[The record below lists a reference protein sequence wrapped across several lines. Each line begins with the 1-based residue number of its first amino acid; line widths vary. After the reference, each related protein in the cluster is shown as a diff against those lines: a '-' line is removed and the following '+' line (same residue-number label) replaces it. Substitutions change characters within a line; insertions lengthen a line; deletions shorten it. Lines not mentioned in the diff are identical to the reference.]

1 MGINFQLYTLKYLLL
16 VNTRIICRL
25 FIDAP
30 ILMSDSPNSLTFEEL
45 NLSPEILKAIKD
57 EGYEQPS
64 PIQEQSIPALLSGRD
79 VLGQAQTGT
88 GKTAAFALPS
98 LSKLDLKA
106 KHVQVLVLTP
116 TRELAIQV
124 AEAFQSYAKY
134 IKGFHVLPI
143 YGGQSFEPQLRALR
157 RGVHVVVGTPGRVM
171 DHMRRK
177 TLKLDQLST
186 LVLDEADEM
195 LRMGFIDDVDWI
207 LEQTPED
214 RQVALYSATMPT
226 QVKRVAV
233 NHLNN
238 PYDIK
243 IKNKTTTAKNINQR
257 YWMVS
262 GLHKLDA
269 LTRLLETEEFDAV
282 LIFVRT
288 KVATEE
294 LADKLKARGFAAEA
308 LNGDLQQ
315 NQRERLVNNLKSGKI
330 DILIG
335 TDVVGRGLDVD
346 RISHVINYHIPY
358 DPESYVHRIGR
369 TGRAGRSGE
378 AILFVAR
385 REQRMLRMIE
395 KVTKQPIKPMKMPS
409 VADINMQRMQKFKDQ
424 ISDTIASADLGIYQQ
439 LVREFQT
446 ETDNDPMQI
455 AAALAM
461 LAQGEKGILLKEESH
476 SYDHDK
482 DGNKRNPKNAGEFKD
497 SRSPRGEPE
506 TKTMDVQ
513 AQALNKHPDIEM
525 QRYCLSVG
533 YNNGVKPGN
542 IVGMIINEADI
553 EKDYV
558 GHIEI
563 YDDVCTV
570 DLPADMPED
579 LMKQLSEAFI
589 CGQKSELK
597 PVQKGQTATI
607 SPPSSGKR
615 RGGEGRREGGRR
627 RGSKNF
633 GRDKSSGDRSG
644 GKKFGGKR
652 KNSSGTRDRSTRRK
666 PRK

>member
-1 MGINFQLYTLKYLLL
+1 
-16 VNTRIICRL
+16 
-25 FIDAP
+25 
-30 ILMSDSPNSLTFEEL
+30 MSDTSNTAPKDPATSVTFEDL
-45 NLSPEILKAIKD
+45 NLSPEILKAIQN

-64 PIQEQSIPALLSGRD
+64 PIQAESIPALLSGRD

-88 GKTAAFALPS
+88 GKTAAFALPA
-98 LSKLDLKA
+98 LSNLDLNA

-134 IKGFHVLPI
+134 LKGFHVLPI
-143 YGGQSFEPQLRALR
+143 YGGQSFEPQLKALR

-171 DHMRRK
+171 DHIRRK
-177 TLKLDQLST
+177 TLKIDQLST

-207 LEQTPED
+207 LEQTPDD
-214 RQVALYSATMPT
+214 RQIALYSATMPA
-226 QVKRVAV
+226 QVKKVAV

-238 PYDIK
+238 PLDIK
-243 IKNKTTTAKNINQR
+243 VKNKTATAKNINQR

-315 NQRERLVNNLKSGKI
+315 SQRERLVNNLKNGTI
-330 DILIG
+330 DILVG

-395 KVTKQPIKPMKMPS
+395 KVTKQPIQQMKMPS
-409 VADINMQRMQKFKDQ
+409 VADINIQRMQKFKDQ

-455 AAALAM
+455 AAALAL
-461 LAQGEKGILLKEESH
+461 LAQGEKGILLKEEKH
-476 SYDHDK
+476 AAYDHDTQ
-482 DGNKRNPKNAGEFKD
+482 GNKRNPRNSGDFND
-497 SRSPRGEPE
+497 SRSPRAEAE
-506 TKTMDVQ
+506 ERTIDNE
-513 AQALNKHPDIEM
+513 AQALNKHPDVEM
-525 QRYCLSVG
+525 QRYYVSVG

-542 IVGMIINEADI
+542 IVGMIINEADLD
-553 EKDYV
+553 KDYV

-563 YDDVCTV
+563 FDDVTTV
-570 DLPADMPED
+570 DLPADMPPE
-579 LMKQLSEAFI
+579 LMKQLSSAFV
-589 CGQKSELK
+589 CGKPSELQPVKKGQK
-597 PVQKGQTATI
+597 AMI
-607 SPPSSGKR
+607 SPPSGGKR
-615 RGGEGRREGGRR
+615 RGGEGRNEGGRR
-627 RGSKNF
+627 RGSKNY
-633 GRDKSSGDRSG
+633 GRDNSSSSSRGDRSG

-652 KNSSGTRDRSTRRK
+652 KPSGDRDRSTRRK

>member
-1 MGINFQLYTLKYLLL
+1 
-16 VNTRIICRL
+16 
-25 FIDAP
+25 
-30 ILMSDSPNSLTFEEL
+30 MSDNFKPSPKTLTFAEL
-45 NLSPEILKAIKD
+45 NLAPEILQAVKD
-57 EGYEQPS
+57 EGYEHPS

-88 GKTAAFALPS
+88 GKTAAFALPT
-98 LSKLDLKA
+98 LSNIDLKA

-124 AEAFQSYAKY
+124 AEAFQAYAKY
-134 IKGFHVLPI
+134 LKGFHVLPI
-143 YGGQSFEPQLRALR
+143 YGGQSFEPQLKALR

-177 TLKLDQLST
+177 TLKVDQLST

-207 LEQTPED
+207 LEQTPD
-214 RQVALYSATMPT
+214 NRQVALYSATMPS
-226 QVKRVAV
+226 QVKKVAV
-233 NHLNN
+233 NHLHN
-238 PYDIK
+238 PLDIK
-243 IKNKTTTAKNINQR
+243 VKNKTTTAKNINQR

-269 LTRLLETEEFDAV
+269 LTRLLETEDFDAV

-315 NQRERLVNNLKSGKI
+315 NQRERLVNNLKSGTI

-409 VADINMQRMQKFKDQ
+409 VADINMQRMQKFKEQ

-455 AAALAM
+455 AAALAL
-461 LAQGEKGILLKEESH
+461 LAQGEKGILLKEEKH
-476 SYDHDK
+476 AAYDHEK
-482 DGNKRNPKNAGEFKD
+482 DGNKRNPRNSGEFRD
-497 SRSPRGEPE
+497 SRSPRGEAE
-506 TKTMDVQ
+506 ERTIDNE
-513 AQALNKHPDIEM
+513 AQALNKHPDVAM
-525 QRYCLSVG
+525 QRYCVSVG
-533 YNNGVKPGN
+533 YNNGVKPSN

-553 EKDYV
+553 DKDYV

-563 YDDVCTV
+563 FDDVTTV
-570 DLPADMPED
+570 DLPADMPPE
-579 LMKQLSEAFI
+579 LMKQLSDAFI
-589 CGQKSELK
+589 CGKKSGLT
-597 PVQKGQTATI
+597 PVSKGQTATI
-607 SPPSSGKR
+607 SPPSGGK
-615 RGGEGRREGGRR
+615 RREGGRR

-633 GRDKSSGDRSG
+633 GKKRDDKRG
-644 GKKFGGKR
+644 GKKFGGDR
-652 KNSSGTRDRSTRRK
+652 KKSRKRK
-666 PRK
+666 PRS

>member
-1 MGINFQLYTLKYLLL
+1 MSNTPQDKPSGITFNDLKL
-16 VNTRIICRL
+16 
-25 FIDAP
+25 
-30 ILMSDSPNSLTFEEL
+30 SEEV
-45 NLSPEILKAIKD
+45 LKAVKD
-57 EGYEQPS
+57 NGYEHPS
-64 PIQEQSIPALLSGRD
+64 PIQEKSIPAILSGRD

-88 GKTAAFALPS
+88 GKTAAFALPI
-98 LSKLDLKA
+98 LSNLDLSV

-143 YGGQSFEPQLRALR
+143 YGGQSFEPQLKMLR
-157 RGVHVVVGTPGRVM
+157 RGVQVVVGTPGRVM

-177 TLKLDQLST
+177 TLKLDNLST

-207 LEQTPED
+207 LSHTPEN
-214 RQVALYSATMPT
+214 RQIALYSATMPA
-226 QVKRVAV
+226 QDKKVAV
-233 NHLNN
+233 NHLNK
-238 PYDIK
+238 PLDIK
-243 IKNKTTTAKNINQR
+243 IANKTTTAKNINQR

-269 LTRLLETEEFDAV
+269 LTRLLETEDFDGV

-308 LNGDLQQ
+308 LNGDLIQK
-315 NQRERLVNNLKSGKI
+315 QRERLVNNLKNGTI

-335 TDVVGRGLDVD
+335 TDVVARGLDVE

-358 DPESYVHRIGR
+358 DVESYVHRIGR

-395 KVTKQPIKPMKMPS
+395 KTTKQPIKPMKMPS
-409 VADINMQRMQKFKDQ
+409 VADINVQRMQKFKDQ

-455 AAALAM
+455 AAALAL
-461 LAQGEKGILLKEESH
+461 LAQGEKGILLKEETH
-476 SYDHDK
+476 HYDHEK
-482 DGNKRNPKNAGEFKD
+482 DGNKRNP
-497 SRSPRGEPE
+497 RGERGFNDSNSPAE
-506 TKTMDVQ
+506 DATIDVQ
-513 AQALNKHPDIEM
+513 AQALKKHPDIAM

-533 YNNGVKPGN
+533 YDHGVKPSN
-542 IVGMIINEADI
+542 VVGMIINEADI

-563 YDDVCTV
+563 FNDVCTV
-570 DLPADMPED
+570 DLPADMPDE
-579 LMKQLSEAFI
+579 LLKQLSKAFI
-589 CGQKSELK
+589 CGKPSEIRRVK
-597 PVQKGQTATI
+597 EGQTAKV
-607 SPPSSGKR
+607 SAPGSRR
-615 RGGEGRREGGRR
+615 RGGGRNSPKNKGSFSKGR
-627 RGSKNF
+627 
-633 GRDKSSGDRSG
+633 GRNRSSD
-644 GKKFGGKR
+644 KKFAGKR
-652 KNSSGTRDRSTRRK
+652 KPANDRNRKSRK
-666 PRK
+666 PKR

>member
-1 MGINFQLYTLKYLLL
+1 
-16 VNTRIICRL
+16 
-25 FIDAP
+25 
-30 ILMSDSPNSLTFEEL
+30 MSNSPETITFNDL
-45 NLSPEILKAIKD
+45 NLAPEILQAISD
-57 EGYEQPS
+57 AGYEQPS
-64 PIQEQSIPALLSGRD
+64 PIQAQSIPAILSGRD

-88 GKTAAFALPS
+88 GKTAAFALPT
-98 LSKLDLKA
+98 LTNLDMKA

-124 AEAFQSYAKY
+124 AEAFQAYAKY
-134 IKGFHVLPI
+134 LKGFHVLPI
-143 YGGQSFEPQLRALR
+143 YGGQSFDPQLKALR

-207 LEQTPED
+207 LGHTPDD
-214 RQVALYSATMPT
+214 RQIALYSATMPQ
-226 QVKRVAV
+226 QVKKVAV
-233 NHLNN
+233 QHLNK
-238 PYDIK
+238 PLDIK
-243 IKNKTTTAKNINQR
+243 VANKTTTSKNINQR

-269 LTRLLETEEFDAV
+269 LTRLLENEPFDAV

-294 LADKLKARGFAAEA
+294 LAEKLKARGFAAEA
-308 LNGDLQQ
+308 LNGDLVQK
-315 NQRERLVNNLKSGKI
+315 QRERLVNNLKNGHI

-335 TDVVGRGLDVD
+335 TDVVGRGLDVE
-346 RISHVINYHIPY
+346 RISHVVNYHIPY

-409 VADINMQRMQKFKDQ
+409 VDDINVGRVKRFKEK

-446 ETDNDPMQI
+446 ESEHDQTQI
-455 AAALAM
+455 SAALAYM
-461 LAQGEKGILLKEESH
+461 AQGEKGLFLKEEKH

-482 DGNKRNPKNAGEFKD
+482 DGGKSKKTSGRQKQVT
-497 SRSPRGEPE
+497 GEP
-506 TKTMDVQ
+506 TTVDTQ
-513 AQALNKHPDIEM
+513 AQQLNKHPEIDM
-525 QRYCLSVG
+525 QRYVIQAG
-533 YNNGVKPGN
+533 YNQDARPAN
-542 IVGMIINEADI
+542 IVGMIVNEADI

-558 GHIEI
+558 GHIEL
-563 YDDVCTV
+563 YDDISTV
-570 DLPADMPED
+570 DLPADMPDE
-579 LMKQLSEAFI
+579 LMGILSNAFI
-589 CGQKSELK
+589 CGRKSEFAVLK
-597 PVQKGQTATI
+597 KDQKATI
-607 SPPSSGKR
+607 SPPSSRTRKNDGGNRRRKPKG
-615 RGGEGRREGGRR
+615 RGGNDNFKGRR
-627 RGSKNF
+627 R
-633 GRDKSSGDRSG
+633 SSSNDR
-644 GKKFGGKR
+644 KR
-652 KNSSGTRDRSTRRK
+652 TRRK
-666 PRK
+666 PGK

>member
-1 MGINFQLYTLKYLLL
+1 MSKTP
-16 VNTRIICRL
+16 
-25 FIDAP
+25 P
-30 ILMSDSPNSLTFEEL
+30 ILSFDELGLAPAILQAVKDS
-45 NLSPEILKAIKD
+45 
-57 EGYEQPS
+57 GYESPT
-64 PIQEQSIPALLSGRD
+64 PIQAESIPVILSGRD

-88 GKTAAFALPS
+88 GKTAAFALPI
-98 LSKLDLKA
+98 LSNLDMNA

-124 AEAFQSYAKY
+124 AEAFQSYAKHL
-134 IKGFHVLPI
+134 KNFHVLPI
-143 YGGQSFEPQLRALR
+143 YGGQSFEPQLRMLR

-177 TLKLDQLST
+177 TLKLDKLST

-207 LEQTPED
+207 LGHTPED
-214 RQVALYSATMPT
+214 RQIALYSATMPA
-226 QVKRVAV
+226 QVKKVAV

-238 PYDIK
+238 PFDIK
-243 IKNKTTTAKNINQR
+243 IANKTATAKNINQR

-269 LTRLLETEEFDAV
+269 LTRLLETEEFDGV

-308 LNGDLQQ
+308 LNGDLVQK
-315 NQRERLVNNLKSGKI
+315 QRERLVSHLKNGTI

-335 TDVVGRGLDVD
+335 TDVVARGLDVE

-358 DPESYVHRIGR
+358 DVESYVHRIGR

-395 KVTKQPIKPMKMPS
+395 KSTKQPIEPMKMPT
-409 VADINMQRMQKFKDQ
+409 VADINIQRMQKFKEQ
-424 ISDTIASADLGIYQQ
+424 ISNTIASADLGLYQQ
-439 LVREFQT
+439 LVREFQV
-446 ETDNDPMQI
+446 ETDNDPLQI
-455 AAALAM
+455 AAALAL
-461 LAQGEKGILLKEESH
+461 LAQGEKGILLKEEKH
-476 SYDHDK
+476 VYDHDK
-482 DGNKRNPKNAGEFKD
+482 EGNKRNPRDTSGFND
-497 SRSPRGEPE
+497 SRSPRGPTES
-506 TKTMDVQ
+506 KTMDTQ
-513 AQALNKHPDIEM
+513 AQPLNKHPDIDM
-525 QRYCLSVG
+525 QRYCLAVG

-570 DLPADMPED
+570 DLPADMPKELLD
-579 LMKQLSEAFI
+579 QLGNAFI
-589 CGQKSELK
+589 CGKKSEITTVK
-597 PVQKGQTATI
+597 EGQVANV
-607 SPPSSGKR
+607 SPPSG
-615 RGGEGRREGGRR
+615 RGG
-627 RGSKNF
+627 RGSGDKR
-633 GRDKSSGDRSG
+633 GRGDDSRGRG
-644 GKKFGGKR
+644 GKPRGGSRDGGKSFGGKR
-652 KNSSGTRDRSTRRK
+652 KPTGERNRSKRRK

>member
-1 MGINFQLYTLKYLLL
+1 MSTTPENPTFDTLG
-16 VNTRIICRL
+16 
-25 FIDAP
+25 
-30 ILMSDSPNSLTFEEL
+30 
-45 NLSPEILKAIKD
+45 LSPAVLQSVKD
-57 EGYEQPS
+57 AGYEHPS
-64 PIQEQSIPALLSGRD
+64 PIQSESIPAILSGRD

-88 GKTAAFALPS
+88 GKTAAFALPT
-98 LSKLDLKA
+98 LSNLDMNV
-106 KHVQVLVLTP
+106 KHVQVMVLTP

-124 AEAFQSYAKY
+124 AEAFQTYAKNL
-134 IKGFHVLPI
+134 KGFHVLPI
-143 YGGQSFEPQLRALR
+143 YGGQSFEPQLKALR
-157 RGVHVVVGTPGRVM
+157 RGVHIVVGTPGRVM

-177 TLKLDQLST
+177 TLKIDNLST

-207 LEQTPED
+207 LDHTPED
-214 RQVALYSATMPT
+214 RQVALYSATMPS
-226 QVKRVAV
+226 QVKKVAV
-233 NHLNN
+233 KHLKN
-238 PYDIK
+238 PFDVK
-243 IKNKTTTAKNINQR
+243 IQNKTATAKNINQR

-269 LTRLLETEEFDAV
+269 LTRLLETEDFDAV

-335 TDVVGRGLDVD
+335 TDVVGRGLDVE

-395 KVTKQPIKPMKMPS
+395 KVTKQPIQPMKMPS
-409 VADINMQRMQKFKDQ
+409 VADINIQRMQKFKDQ

-446 ETDNDPMQI
+446 ETDNDPTQI

-461 LAQGEKGILLKEESH
+461 LAQGEKGILLKEEKH
-476 SYDHDK
+476 VYDHDTQ
-482 DGNKRNPKNAGEFKD
+482 GNKRNPRNAGEFKD
-497 SRSPRGEPE
+497 TRSPRGEAESKEIDNEAEPL
-506 TKTMDVQ
+506 K
-513 AQALNKHPDIEM
+513 KHPDVDM
-525 QRYCLSVG
+525 QRYCLAVG

-553 EKDYV
+553 DKDYV

-570 DLPADMPED
+570 DLPADMPAE
-579 LMKQLSEAFI
+579 LLKQLGDAYI
-589 CGQKSELK
+589 CGKKSEIALVK
-597 PVQKGQTATI
+597 KGQKADI
-607 SPPSSGKR
+607 SPP
-615 RGGEGRREGGRR
+615 GGRR
-627 RGSKNF
+627 RDG
-633 GRDKSSGDRSG
+633 GRPGKKGGRSDR
-644 GKKFGGKR
+644 GKPRGRSDGRKFGGKKKPVGDR
-652 KNSSGTRDRSTRRK
+652 KRSRRK
-666 PRK
+666 PKK

>member
-1 MGINFQLYTLKYLLL
+1 
-16 VNTRIICRL
+16 
-25 FIDAP
+25 
-30 ILMSDSPNSLTFEEL
+30 MSNSPENLTFDTL
-45 NLSPEILKAIKD
+45 GLSKAVMQAIKD
-57 EGYEQPS
+57 TGYEHPS
-64 PIQEQSIPALLSGRD
+64 PIQSESIPAILSGRD

-88 GKTAAFALPS
+88 GKTAAFALPI
-98 LSKLDLKA
+98 LSNLDMAA
-106 KHVQVLVLTP
+106 KHVQVMVLTP

-124 AEAFQSYAKY
+124 AEAFQTYAKH

-143 YGGQSFEPQLRALR
+143 YGGQSFDPQLKALR

-177 TLKLDQLST
+177 TLKIDNLNT

-207 LEQTPED
+207 LEHTPED
-214 RQVALYSATMPT
+214 RQIALYSATMPS

-233 NHLNN
+233 KHLNN
-238 PYDIK
+238 PFDVK
-243 IKNKTTTAKNINQR
+243 IKNKTATAKNINQR

-269 LTRLLETEEFDAV
+269 LTRLLETEDFDAV

-308 LNGDLQQ
+308 LNGDLVQK
-315 NQRERLVNNLKSGKI
+315 QRERLINNLKSGNI

-335 TDVVGRGLDVD
+335 TDVVARGLDVE

-358 DPESYVHRIGR
+358 DVESYVHRIGR

-395 KVTKQPIKPMKMPS
+395 KVTKQPIQPMKMPT
-409 VADINMQRMQKFKDQ
+409 VEDINVQRVQKFKNR
-424 ISDTIASADLGIYQQ
+424 ISDVIASEDLGIYQQ
-439 LVREFQT
+439 IVREFQQ
-446 ETDNDPMQI
+446 ETDNDQTQI
-455 AAALAM
+455 AAALALM
-461 LAQGEKGILLKEESH
+461 AQGEQNILLKEEKH
-476 SYDHDK
+476 VYDHDK
-482 DGNKRNPKNAGEFKD
+482 DGNKRNPRNAGDFKD
-497 SRSPRGEPE
+497 TRSPRGEAE
-506 TKTMDVQ
+506 SKEIDNQ
-513 AQALNKHPDIEM
+513 AEPLKKHPDIDM
-525 QRYCLSVG
+525 QRYCLAVG

-570 DLPADMPED
+570 DLPADMPKE
-579 LMKQLSEAFI
+579 LLKQLGDAYI
-589 CGQKSELK
+589 CGKKSEISLVK
-597 PVQKGQTATI
+597 KGQMADI
-607 SPPSSGKR
+607 SPP
-615 RGGEGRREGGRR
+615 GGRR
-627 RGSKNF
+627 RDGGRPSKKG
-633 GRDKSSGDRSG
+633 GRSDRGRSKPRG
-644 GKKFGGKR
+644 RSEGKKFGGKR
-652 KNSSGTRDRSTRRK
+652 KPVGDRKRSRRK
-666 PRK
+666 PKK

>member
-1 MGINFQLYTLKYLLL
+1 
-16 VNTRIICRL
+16 
-25 FIDAP
+25 
-30 ILMSDSPNSLTFEEL
+30 MSDTPKTITFDEL
-45 NLSPEILKAIKD
+45 GLSPAVMQSVKD
-57 EGYEQPS
+57 SGYEQPS
-64 PIQEQSIPALLSGRD
+64 PIQTESIPAILAGRD

-88 GKTAAFALPS
+88 GKTAAFALPT
-98 LSKLDLKA
+98 LSNLDMNA

-124 AEAFQSYAKY
+124 AEAFQTYAKHL
-134 IKGFHVLPI
+134 KGFHVLPI
-143 YGGQSFEPQLRALR
+143 YGGQSFEPQLKALR
-157 RGVHVVVGTPGRVM
+157 RGVQVVVGTPGRVM

-177 TLKLDQLST
+177 TLKIDNLST
-186 LVLDEADEM
+186 LILDEADEM

-207 LEQTPED
+207 LEHTPDD
-214 RQVALYSATMPT
+214 RQIALYSATMPA
-226 QVKRVAV
+226 QVKKVAV
-233 NHLNN
+233 KHLNN
-238 PYDIK
+238 PFDVK
-243 IKNKTTTAKNINQR
+243 IKNKTATAKNINQR

-269 LTRLLETEEFDAV
+269 LTRLLETENFDAV

-308 LNGDLQQ
+308 LNGDIQQ
-315 NQRERLVNNLKSGKI
+315 NQRERLVNNLKNGKI

-335 TDVVGRGLDVD
+335 TDVVGRGLDVE

-395 KVTKQPIKPMKMPS
+395 KVTKQPIQPMKMPS
-409 VADINMQRMQKFKDQ
+409 VADINIQRMQKFKDQ

-446 ETDNDPMQI
+446 ETDNDPTQI
-455 AAALAM
+455 AAALAL
-461 LAQGEKGILLKEESH
+461 LAQGEKGILLKEEKEV
-476 SYDHDK
+476 YDHDTQ
-482 DGNKRNPKNAGEFKD
+482 GNKRNPRNAGEFRD
-497 SRSPRGEPE
+497 TRSPRGETENKEIDSVAEPL
-506 TKTMDVQ
+506 K
-513 AQALNKHPDIEM
+513 KHPDVDM
-525 QRYCLSVG
+525 QRYCLAVG

-570 DLPADMPED
+570 DLPADMPAE
-579 LMKQLSEAFI
+579 LLKQLGDAYI
-589 CGQKSELK
+589 CGKKSEIAVVK
-597 PVQKGQTATI
+597 KGQMADI
-607 SPPSSGKR
+607 SPPGS
-615 RGGEGRREGGRR
+615 GRR
-627 RGSKNF
+627 REPSR
-633 GRDKSSGDRSG
+633 GRNNDSRGRGDRNKPRGRSDG
-644 GKKFGGKR
+644 RKFGGKKKPVGDR
-652 KNSSGTRDRSTRRK
+652 KRSRRK
-666 PRK
+666 PR

>member
-1 MGINFQLYTLKYLLL
+1 MSKTPQSVSFDELGL
-16 VNTRIICRL
+16 
-25 FIDAP
+25 AP
-30 ILMSDSPNSLTFEEL
+30 AVMQAVKDS
-45 NLSPEILKAIKD
+45 
-57 EGYEQPS
+57 GYEQPS
-64 PIQEQSIPALLSGRD
+64 PIQAESIPAILSGRD

-88 GKTAAFALPS
+88 GKTAAFALPI
-98 LSKLDLKA
+98 LSNLDLDS

-124 AEAFQSYAKY
+124 AEAFQTYAKH
-134 IKGFHVLPI
+134 IRGFHVLPI
-143 YGGQSFEPQLRALR
+143 YGGQSFEPQLKALR

-177 TLKLDQLST
+177 TLKLENLST

-207 LEQTPED
+207 LGHTPED
-214 RQVALYSATMPT
+214 RQIALYSATMPA
-226 QVKRVAV
+226 QVKKVAV
-233 NHLNN
+233 NHLNK
-238 PYDIK
+238 PLDIK
-243 IKNKTTTAKNINQR
+243 IANKTATAKNINQR

-269 LTRLLETEEFDAV
+269 LTRLLETEEFDGV

-308 LNGDLQQ
+308 LNGDLVQK
-315 NQRERLVNNLKSGKI
+315 QRERLVNNLKSGNI

-335 TDVVGRGLDVD
+335 TDVVARGLDVE

-358 DPESYVHRIGR
+358 DVESYVHRIGR

-395 KVTKQPIKPMKMPS
+395 KTTKQPIQPMKMPT
-409 VADINMQRMQKFKDQ
+409 VDDINVQRVQKFKDL

-439 LVREFQT
+439 IVREFQQ
-446 ETDNDPMQI
+446 ETDNDQTQI
-455 AAALAM
+455 AAALAL
-461 LAQGEKGILLKEESH
+461 LAQGEKGIMLKEEKH
-476 SYDHDK
+476 VYDHDSQ
-482 DGNKRNPKNAGEFKD
+482 GNKRNPRNSGDFRD
-497 SRSPRGEPE
+497 SRSPRGETVSKE
-506 TKTMDVQ
+506 MDGQ
-513 AQALNKHPDIEM
+513 AQPLNKHPDVKM
-525 QRYCLSVG
+525 QRYCLAVG

-570 DLPADMPED
+570 DLPADMPEE
-579 LMKQLSEAFI
+579 LLQELGNAFI
-589 CGQKSELK
+589 CGKKSEIAK
-597 PVQKGQTATI
+597 VKKGQVANI
-607 SPPSSGKR
+607 SPPA
-615 RGGEGRREGGRR
+615 GRGGRR
-627 RGSKNF
+627 DSRG
-633 GRDKSSGDRSG
+633 RSGDGRRDRSDRSKPRGRSGSG
-644 GKKFGGKR
+644 GKSFGGKR
-652 KNSSGTRDRSTRRK
+652 KPSRDHKRTRVNKGK
-666 PRK
+666 PKK

>member
-1 MGINFQLYTLKYLLL
+1 MSNNPETVSFEDLKLAPAVLQA
-16 VNTRIICRL
+16 VT
-25 FIDAP
+25 DA
-30 ILMSDSPNSLTFEEL
+30 
-45 NLSPEILKAIKD
+45 
-57 EGYEQPS
+57 GYEIPS
-64 PIQEQSIPALLSGRD
+64 PIQAQSIPAILSGRD

-88 GKTAAFALPS
+88 GKTAAFALPI
-98 LSKLDLKA
+98 LSNLDMSA
-106 KHVQVLVLTP
+106 RHVQVLVLTP

-124 AEAFQSYAKY
+124 AEAFHSYAKH

-143 YGGQSFEPQLRALR
+143 YGGQSFEPQLKALR

-207 LEQTPED
+207 LSHTPED
-214 RQVALYSATMPT
+214 RQIALYSATMPA
-226 QVKRVAV
+226 QVKKVAV
-233 NHLNN
+233 NHLNK
-238 PYDIK
+238 PLDIK
-243 IKNKTTTAKNINQR
+243 IANKTATAKNINQR

-269 LTRLLETEEFDAV
+269 LTRLLETENFDGV

-308 LNGDLQQ
+308 LNGDLVQK
-315 NQRERLVNNLKSGKI
+315 QRERLVNNLKNGTI

-335 TDVVGRGLDVD
+335 TDVVARGLDVE

-358 DPESYVHRIGR
+358 DVESYVHRIGR

-395 KVTKQPIKPMKMPS
+395 KTTKQPIEPMKMPS
-409 VADINMQRMQKFKDQ
+409 VADINMQRMQKFKEQ

-446 ETDNDPMQI
+446 ETDNDPTQI
-455 AAALAM
+455 AAALAL
-461 LAQGEKGILLKEESH
+461 LAQGEKGILLKEDKH
-476 SYDHDK
+476 VYDHDK
-482 DGNKRNPKNAGEFKD
+482 EGNKRNPRNSNDFRDA
-497 SRSPRGEPE
+497 RSPRGETEMRTVE
-506 TKTMDVQ
+506 TQ
-513 AQALNKHPDIEM
+513 AQALNKHPDVEM
-525 QRYCLSVG
+525 QRYFLTVG

-563 YDDVCTV
+563 FDDICTV
-570 DLPADMPED
+570 DLPADMPTE
-579 LMKQLSEAFI
+579 LLKQLGDAYI
-589 CGQKSELK
+589 CGKPSEIQLVK
-597 PVQKGQTATI
+597 EGQQASI
-607 SPPSSGKR
+607 SPPS
-615 RGGEGRREGGRR
+615 GRR
-627 RGSKNF
+627 RNND
-633 GRDKSSGDRSG
+633 GRKRNQSRGRNDDTSSRRKPRNRDG
-644 GKKFGGKR
+644 GKKFSSKR
-652 KNSSGTRDRSTRRK
+652 KPSRDRNRVNNRK
-666 PRK
+666 DRK

>member
-1 MGINFQLYTLKYLLL
+1 
-16 VNTRIICRL
+16 
-25 FIDAP
+25 
-30 ILMSDSPNSLTFEEL
+30 MSNSPKVVTFKDL
-45 NLSPEILKAIKD
+45 NLAATVLQAVEDA
-57 EGYEQPS
+57 GYETPS
-64 PIQEQSIPALLSGRD
+64 PIQAQSIPAILSGAD

-88 GKTAAFALPS
+88 GKTAAFALPI
-98 LSKLDLKA
+98 LSKLDLQV

-134 IKGFHVLPI
+134 IKNFHVLPI
-143 YGGQSFEPQLRALR
+143 YGGQSFEPQLKALR

-177 TLKLDQLST
+177 TLKLDNLST

-207 LEQTPED
+207 LGHTPEN
-214 RQVALYSATMPT
+214 RQIALYSATMPA
-226 QVKRVAV
+226 QVKKVAV
-233 NHLNN
+233 NHLNK
-238 PYDIK
+238 PLDIK
-243 IKNKTTTAKNINQR
+243 IKNKTATAKNINQR

-269 LTRLLETEEFDAV
+269 LTRLLETEEFDGV

-308 LNGDLQQ
+308 LNGDLVQK
-315 NQRERLVNNLKSGKI
+315 QRERLVNNLKNGTI

-335 TDVVGRGLDVD
+335 TDVVARGLDVE

-358 DPESYVHRIGR
+358 DVESYVHRIGR

-385 REQRMLRMIE
+385 REQRMLRSIE
-395 KVTKQPIKPMKMPS
+395 KVTKQPIEPMKMPT
-409 VADINMQRMQKFKDQ
+409 VADINEKRMAKFKEQ
-424 ISDTIASADLGIYQQ
+424 IADTIASKDLGIYQQ

-446 ETDNDPMQI
+446 ETDNDAMQI
-455 AAALAM
+455 AAALAL
-461 LAQGEKGILLKEESH
+461 LAQGEKGILLKEEKH

-482 DGNKRNPKNAGEFKD
+482 QGNKRNPRNARDFKD
-497 SRSPRGEPE
+497 SRSPRAQAESRNID
-506 TKTMDVQ
+506 TQ
-513 AQALNKHPDIEM
+513 AQALNKHPDVTM
-525 QRYCLSVG
+525 QRYYLEVG
-533 YNNGVKPGN
+533 YNHGVKPGN

-553 EKDYV
+553 DKDYV

-563 YDDVCTV
+563 FDDICTV
-570 DLPADMPED
+570 DLPADMPEE
-579 LMKQLSEAFI
+579 LLQQLSQAYI
-589 CGQKSELK
+589 CGK
-597 PVQKGQTATI
+597 PSGMQVVKPGQQAHI
-607 SPPSSGKR
+607 SPPARRRRSPGSNNQKR
-615 RGGEGRREGGRR
+615 RTDSPRR
-627 RGSKNF
+627 RKSR
-633 GRDKSSGDRSG
+633 GR
-644 GKKFGGKR
+644 KKDAR
-652 KNSSGTRDRSTRRK
+652 KK
-666 PRK
+666 

>member
-1 MGINFQLYTLKYLLL
+1 MS
-16 VNTRIICRL
+16 NT
-25 FIDAP
+25 P
-30 ILMSDSPNSLTFEEL
+30 QNVTFDDL
-45 NLSPEILKAIKD
+45 NLAPSVLKAIKD
-57 EGYEQPS
+57 AGYEQPS
-64 PIQEQSIPALLSGRD
+64 PIQAESIPALLSGRD

-88 GKTAAFALPS
+88 GKTAAFALPI
-98 LSKLDLKA
+98 LSNLDMSV

-124 AEAFQSYAKY
+124 AEAFQSYAKH

-143 YGGQSFEPQLRALR
+143 YGGQSFEPQLKALR

-177 TLKLDQLST
+177 TLKLDNLST

-207 LEQTPED
+207 LSHTPED
-214 RQVALYSATMPT
+214 RQIALYSATMPA
-226 QVKRVAV
+226 QVKKVAV
-233 NHLNN
+233 NHLHN
-238 PYDIK
+238 PLDIK
-243 IKNKTTTAKNINQR
+243 IKNKTATAKNINQR

-269 LTRLLETEEFDAV
+269 LTRLLETEDFDGV

-308 LNGDLQQ
+308 LNGDLVQK
-315 NQRERLVNNLKSGKI
+315 QRERLVNNLKNGTI

-335 TDVVGRGLDVD
+335 TDVVARGLDVE

-358 DPESYVHRIGR
+358 DVESYVHRIGR

-385 REQRMLRMIE
+385 REQRMLRSIE
-395 KVTKQPIKPMKMPS
+395 KVTKQPIQPMKMPS
-409 VADINMQRMQKFKDQ
+409 VADINMQRMQKFKEQ
-424 ISDTIASADLGIYQQ
+424 IADTIASADLGIYQQ

-461 LAQGEKGILLKEESH
+461 LAQGEKGILLKEEKH
-476 SYDHDK
+476 VYDHDK
-482 DGNKRNPKNAGEFKD
+482 DGNKRNPRNAREFRD
-497 SRSPRGEPE
+497 SRSPRGPAE
-506 TKTMDVQ
+506 TKILSSQ

-525 QRYCLSVG
+525 QRYCVSVG
-533 YNNGVKPGN
+533 YNQGVKPGN
-542 IVGMIINEADI
+542 IVGMIINEAEID
-553 EKDYV
+553 KDYV

-563 YDDVCTV
+563 FDDVTTV
-570 DLPADMPED
+570 DLPADMPAE
-579 LMKQLSEAFI
+579 LMKQLSQAFL
-589 CGQKSELK
+589 CGQPSGLQ
-597 PVQKGQTATI
+597 PVKEGQEATI
-607 SPPSSGKR
+607 SPPSGGAR

-627 RGSKNF
+627 RGSKNY
-633 GRDKSSGDRSG
+633 GKKRDDKRGSGDR
-644 GKKFGGKR
+644 KR
-652 KNSSGTRDRSTRRK
+652 SRKRK
-666 PRK
+666 PRS

>member
-1 MGINFQLYTLKYLLL
+1 
-16 VNTRIICRL
+16 
-25 FIDAP
+25 
-30 ILMSDSPNSLTFEEL
+30 MSDTSKTLTFEEL
-45 NLSPEILKAIKD
+45 NLAPEILRAVKD

-64 PIQEQSIPALLSGRD
+64 PIQAQSIPAILSGRD

-88 GKTAAFALPS
+88 GKTAAFALPT
-98 LSKLDLKA
+98 LTNLDMKA

-124 AEAFQSYAKY
+124 AEAFQAYAKHL
-134 IKGFHVLPI
+134 KGFHVLPI
-143 YGGQSFEPQLRALR
+143 YGGQSFEPQLKALR

-177 TLKLDQLST
+177 TLKLDHLST
-186 LVLDEADEM
+186 LILDEADEM

-214 RQVALYSATMPT
+214 RQVALYSATMPS
-226 QVKRVAV
+226 QVKKVAV
-233 NHLNN
+233 RHLNN

-243 IKNKTTTAKNINQR
+243 IKNKTATAKNINQR

-269 LTRLLETEEFDAV
+269 LTRLLETEDFDAV

-346 RISHVINYHIPY
+346 RISHVVNYHIPY

-409 VADINMQRMQKFKDQ
+409 VADINIQRMQKFKEQ

-446 ETDNDPMQI
+446 ETDNEPMQI
-455 AAALAM
+455 AAALAL
-461 LAQGEKGILLKEESH
+461 LAQGEKGILLKEEKH
-476 SYDHDK
+476 TYDHDK
-482 DGNKRNPKNAGEFKD
+482 EGNKRNPRNERDFND

-506 TKTMDVQ
+506 EKQIDNE
-513 AQALNKHPDIEM
+513 AQALNKHPDIAM
-525 QRYCLSVG
+525 QRYCVSVG

-553 EKDYV
+553 DKDYV

-563 YDDVCTV
+563 FDDVTTV
-570 DLPADMPED
+570 DLPADMPPE
-579 LMKQLSEAFI
+579 LMQQLSSAYVCGKPSELQPVKE
-589 CGQKSELK
+589 GQK
-597 PVQKGQTATI
+597 AMI
-607 SPPSSGKR
+607 SPPSGGKR

-633 GRDKSSGDRSG
+633 GKDKGGRSEG
-644 GKKFGGKR
+644 RKFGGKR
-652 KNSSGTRDRSTRRK
+652 KPSGDRNRSSRRK
-666 PRK
+666 PRD

>member
-1 MGINFQLYTLKYLLL
+1 MPRQHI
-16 VNTRIICRL
+16 
-25 FIDAP
+25 
-30 ILMSDSPNSLTFEEL
+30 MSDTPKTLSFDEL
-45 NLSPEILKAIKD
+45 GLSPAVMQAVKD
-57 EGYEQPS
+57 SGYEQPS
-64 PIQEQSIPALLSGRD
+64 PIQAESIPAILSGRD

-88 GKTAAFALPS
+88 GKTAAFALPI
-98 LSKLDLKA
+98 LSNLDMGV
-106 KHVQVLVLTP
+106 KHVQVMVLTP

-124 AEAFQSYAKY
+124 AEAFQTYAKH

-143 YGGQSFEPQLRALR
+143 YGGQSFEPQLKALR

-177 TLKLDQLST
+177 TLKIDNLST

-207 LEQTPED
+207 LDHTPED
-214 RQVALYSATMPT
+214 RQIALYSATMPA
-226 QVKRVAV
+226 QVKKVAV
-233 NHLNN
+233 KHLNN
-238 PYDIK
+238 PFDVK
-243 IKNKTTTAKNINQR
+243 IKNKTATAKNINQR
-257 YWMVS
+257 YWLVS

-308 LNGDLQQ
+308 LNGDLVQK
-315 NQRERLVNNLKSGKI
+315 QRERLINNLKNGTI

-335 TDVVGRGLDVD
+335 TDVVARGLDVK

-358 DPESYVHRIGR
+358 DIESYVHRIGR
-369 TGRAGRSGE
+369 TGRAGKSGE

-395 KVTKQPIKPMKMPS
+395 KTTKQPIQQMKMPS
-409 VADINMQRMQKFKDQ
+409 VADINIQRMQKFKDQ
-424 ISDTIASADLGIYQQ
+424 IADTIASADLGIYQQ

-446 ETDNDPMQI
+446 ETDNDPTQI
-455 AAALAM
+455 AAALAL
-461 LAQGEKGILLKEESH
+461 LAQGEKGILLKEEPH
-476 SYDHDK
+476 AAYDHDK
-482 DGNKRNPKNAGEFKD
+482 QGNKRNPRNSGDFSD
-497 SRSPRGEPE
+497 SRSPRGETE
-506 TKTMDVQ
+506 SKEMD
-513 AQALNKHPDIEM
+513 AEAEPLKKHPDVAM

-553 EKDYV
+553 DKDYV

-570 DLPADMPED
+570 DLPADMPAE
-579 LMKQLSEAFI
+579 LLKQLGDAYI
-589 CGQKSELK
+589 CGKKSEITEVK
-597 PVQKGQTATI
+597 KGQMADI
-607 SPPSSGKR
+607 SPPGGGQR

-627 RGSKNF
+627 RGSKNY
-633 GRDKSSGDRSG
+633 GHDKSRGGRSD

-652 KNSSGTRDRSTRRK
+652 KPVGDRNRSRRK
-666 PRK
+666 PKS

>member
-1 MGINFQLYTLKYLLL
+1 MS
-16 VNTRIICRL
+16 NT
-25 FIDAP
+25 P
-30 ILMSDSPNSLTFEEL
+30 PNVTFDDL
-45 NLSPEILKAIKD
+45 NLAPSVLQAIKD
-57 EGYEQPS
+57 AGYEQPS
-64 PIQEQSIPALLSGRD
+64 PIQAESIPAILSGRD

-88 GKTAAFALPS
+88 GKTAAFALPVLS
-98 LSKLDLKA
+98 NLDLSK

-124 AEAFQSYAKY
+124 AEAFQTYAKH

-143 YGGQSFEPQLRALR
+143 YGGQSFEPQLKALR

-177 TLKLDQLST
+177 TLKVDQLST

-214 RQVALYSATMPT
+214 RQVALYSATMPA
-226 QVKRVAV
+226 QVKKVAV
-233 NHLNN
+233 RHLHN
-238 PYDIK
+238 PFDIK
-243 IKNKTTTAKNINQR
+243 IKNKTATAKNINQR

-269 LTRLLETEEFDAV
+269 LTRLLETEDFDAV

-308 LNGDLQQ
+308 LNGDIQQ

-335 TDVVGRGLDVD
+335 TDVVGRGLDVE

-395 KVTKQPIKPMKMPS
+395 RVTKQPIKPMKMPS
-409 VADINMQRMQKFKDQ
+409 VADINVQRMQKFKEQ

-455 AAALAM
+455 AAALA
-461 LAQGEKGILLKEESH
+461 LIAQGEKGILLKEEKH
-476 SYDHDK
+476 VYDHDK
-482 DGNKRNPKNAGEFKD
+482 QGNKRNPRNSADFKD
-497 SRSPRGEPE
+497 SRSPRGPAE
-506 TKTMDVQ
+506 TRVLTSQ
-513 AQALNKHPDIEM
+513 AEALNKHPDIEM
-525 QRYCLSVG
+525 QRYCVSVG

-553 EKDYV
+553 DKDYV

-563 YDDVCTV
+563 FDDVTTV
-570 DLPADMPED
+570 DLPADMPPE
-579 LMKQLSEAFI
+579 LMKQLASAFL
-589 CGQKSELK
+589 CGQASGLQ
-597 PVQKGQTATI
+597 PVKEGQEVTI
-607 SPPSSGKR
+607 SPPSGGAR

-627 RGSKNF
+627 RGSKNY
-633 GRDKSSGDRSG
+633 GKKRDDKRGG
-644 GKKFGGKR
+644 GKKFGGGDR
-652 KNSSGTRDRSTRRK
+652 KKSRKRK
-666 PRK
+666 PRS

>member
-1 MGINFQLYTLKYLLL
+1 MSKTPQSVSFDELGL
-16 VNTRIICRL
+16 
-25 FIDAP
+25 AP
-30 ILMSDSPNSLTFEEL
+30 AVLQSVKDS
-45 NLSPEILKAIKD
+45 
-57 EGYEQPS
+57 GYEQPS
-64 PIQEQSIPALLSGRD
+64 PIQAESIPAILSGRD

-88 GKTAAFALPS
+88 GKTAAFALPI
-98 LSKLDLKA
+98 LSNLDLDS

-124 AEAFQSYAKY
+124 AEAFQTYAKY

-143 YGGQSFEPQLRALR
+143 YGGQSFEPQLKALR
-157 RGVHVVVGTPGRVM
+157 RGVHVVVGTPGRIM

-177 TLKLDQLST
+177 TLKLENLST

-207 LEQTPED
+207 LGHTPED
-214 RQVALYSATMPT
+214 RQIALYSATMPS
-226 QVKRVAV
+226 QVKKVAV
-233 NHLNN
+233 NHLNK
-238 PYDIK
+238 PLDIK
-243 IKNKTTTAKNINQR
+243 IANKTATAKNINQR

-269 LTRLLETEEFDAV
+269 LTRLLETEEFDGV

-308 LNGDLQQ
+308 LNGDLVQK
-315 NQRERLVNNLKSGKI
+315 QRERLVNNLKNGNI

-335 TDVVGRGLDVD
+335 TDVVARGLDVE

-358 DPESYVHRIGR
+358 DAESYVHRIGR

-395 KVTKQPIKPMKMPS
+395 KVTRQPIEQMKMPT
-409 VADINMQRMQKFKDQ
+409 VDDINIQRVQKFKDR

-439 LVREFQT
+439 IVREFQQ
-446 ETDNDPMQI
+446 ETDNDQTQI
-455 AAALAM
+455 AAALALM
-461 LAQGEKGILLKEESH
+461 AQGEKGIMLKEEKH
-476 SYDHDK
+476 VYDHDAQ
-482 DGNKRNPKNAGEFKD
+482 GNKRNPRNSGDFRD
-497 SRSPRGEPE
+497 SRSPRGETVSKE
-506 TKTMDVQ
+506 MDSQ
-513 AQALNKHPDIEM
+513 AQPLNKHPDVKM
-525 QRYCLSVG
+525 QRYCLAVG

-563 YDDVCTV
+563 YDDICTV
-570 DLPADMPED
+570 DLPADMPEE
-579 LMKQLSEAFI
+579 LLQQLASAFI
-589 CGQKSELK
+589 CGKKSEIAK
-597 PVQKGQTATI
+597 VQKGQMANI
-607 SPPSSGKR
+607 SPPGGRGGSGDGKR
-615 RGGEGRREGGRR
+615 RERSDRSKPRGRRSDG
-627 RGSKNF
+627 KN
-633 GRDKSSGDRSG
+633 
-644 GKKFGGKR
+644 FGGKR
-652 KNSSGTRDRSTRRK
+652 KPSRDHKRTRVNKSK

>member
-1 MGINFQLYTLKYLLL
+1 
-16 VNTRIICRL
+16 
-25 FIDAP
+25 
-30 ILMSDSPNSLTFEEL
+30 MSDSPKTLTFEEL
-45 NLSPEILKAIKD
+45 NLSPEILKAVKE

-64 PIQEQSIPALLSGRD
+64 PIQSQSIPAILSGRD

-88 GKTAAFALPS
+88 GKTAAFALPT
-98 LSKLDLKA
+98 LTNLDLGA

-143 YGGQSFEPQLRALR
+143 YGGQSFEPQLKALR
-157 RGVHVVVGTPGRVM
+157 RGVHVVVGTPGRIM

-177 TLKLDQLST
+177 TLKVDQLST

-207 LEQTPED
+207 LEQTPDD
-214 RQVALYSATMPT
+214 RQIALYSATMPA
-226 QVKRVAV
+226 QVKKVAV
-233 NHLNN
+233 RHLNN
-238 PYDIK
+238 PLDIK
-243 IKNKTTTAKNINQR
+243 IKNKTATAKNINQR

-269 LTRLLETEEFDAV
+269 LTRLLETETFDAV

-308 LNGDLQQ
+308 LNGDIQQ

-335 TDVVGRGLDVD
+335 TDVVGRGLDVE

-378 AILFVAR
+378 AIMFVSR
-385 REQRMLRMIE
+385 REQRMLKMIE
-395 KVTKQPIKPMKMPS
+395 RVTKQPIEPMKMPS
-409 VADINMQRMQKFKDQ
+409 VADINIQRMQKFKSQ

-476 SYDHDK
+476 ASYDHDK
-482 DGNKRNPKNAGEFKD
+482 DGGKRNPRNSGDFKD
-497 SRSPRGEPE
+497 SRSPRGEAE
-506 TKTMDVQ
+506 ERQIDND
-513 AQALNKHPDIEM
+513 AQALNKHPDVKM

-542 IVGMIINEADI
+542 VVGMIINEADI

-563 YDDVCTV
+563 FDDVCTV
-570 DLPADMPED
+570 DLPADMPDD
-579 LMKQLSEAFI
+579 LMKQLSDAFI
-589 CGQKSELK
+589 CGKKSGMT
-597 PVQKGQTATI
+597 PVTKGQMATI
-607 SPPSSGKR
+607 SPPSGGR
-615 RGGEGRREGGRR
+615 RGGEGRRDGGKR
-627 RGSKNF
+627 RGSKNY
-633 GRDKSSGDRSG
+633 GRDKSGGDRSEG
-644 GKKFGGKR
+644 RKFGGKR
-652 KNSSGTRDRSTRRK
+652 KPAGNRDRSTRRK

>member
-1 MGINFQLYTLKYLLL
+1 MSNTPSNITFDDLKLAPSVLQA
-16 VNTRIICRL
+16 VK
-25 FIDAP
+25 DA
-30 ILMSDSPNSLTFEEL
+30 
-45 NLSPEILKAIKD
+45 
-57 EGYEQPS
+57 GYEQPS
-64 PIQEQSIPALLSGRD
+64 PIQAESIPAILSGRD

-88 GKTAAFALPS
+88 GKTAAFALPI
-98 LSKLDLKA
+98 LSNLDMSV

-124 AEAFQSYAKY
+124 AEAFQAYAKH

-143 YGGQSFEPQLRALR
+143 YGGQSFDPQLRALR

-177 TLKLDQLST
+177 TLKLDNLST

-207 LEQTPED
+207 LSHTPDD
-214 RQVALYSATMPT
+214 RQIALYSATMPA
-226 QVKRVAV
+226 QVKKVAV
-233 NHLNN
+233 NHLNK
-238 PYDIK
+238 PLDIK
-243 IKNKTTTAKNINQR
+243 IANKTQTAKNINQR

-269 LTRLLETEEFDAV
+269 LTRLLETEEFDGV

-308 LNGDLQQ
+308 LNGDLVQK
-315 NQRERLVNNLKSGKI
+315 QRERLVNNLKNGTI

-335 TDVVGRGLDVD
+335 TDVVARGLDVE

-358 DPESYVHRIGR
+358 DVESYVHRIGR

-385 REQRMLRMIE
+385 REQRMLRSIE
-395 KVTKQPIKPMKMPS
+395 KVTKQAIQPMKMPS
-409 VADINMQRMQKFKDQ
+409 VADINEKRMQKFKEQ
-424 ISDTIASADLGIYQQ
+424 IADTIASKDLGIYQQ

-455 AAALAM
+455 AAALAL
-461 LAQGEKGILLKEESH
+461 LAQGEKGILLKEEKH
-476 SYDHDK
+476 VYDHDK
-482 DGNKRNPKNAGEFKD
+482 DGNRRNPRNSGDFKD
-497 SRSPRGEPE
+497 SRSPRGPAE
-506 TKTMDVQ
+506 TRTLS
-513 AQALNKHPDIEM
+513 AQADPLKKHPDIAM
-525 QRYCLSVG
+525 QRYCVSVG

-553 EKDYV
+553 DKDYV

-563 YDDVCTV
+563 FDDITTV
-570 DLPADMPED
+570 DLPADMPPE
-579 LMKQLSEAFI
+579 LMKQLSEAYV
-589 CGQKSELK
+589 CGKHSELQ
-597 PVQKGQTATI
+597 PVKEGQEATI
-607 SPPSSGKR
+607 SPPSGGRR
-615 RGGEGRREGGRR
+615 RGGEGRR
-627 RGSKNF
+627 RGSKN
-633 GRDKSSGDRSG
+633 GGYKGDRSG
-644 GKKFGGKR
+644 GRKFAGKR
-652 KNSSGTRDRSTRRK
+652 KPSGDRNRSRSRKRRS
-666 PRK
+666 

>member
-1 MGINFQLYTLKYLLL
+1 MSEIPVTVTFDDLQLT
-16 VNTRIICRL
+16 
-25 FIDAP
+25 
-30 ILMSDSPNSLTFEEL
+30 
-45 NLSPEILKAIKD
+45 PEILKSVTDA
-57 EGYEQPS
+57 GYETPS
-64 PIQEQSIPALLSGRD
+64 PIQAESIPAILSGRD

-88 GKTAAFALPS
+88 GKTAAFALPI
-98 LSKLDLKA
+98 LSNLDLSFKP
-106 KHVQVLVLTP
+106 VQILVLTP

-124 AEAFQSYAKY
+124 AEAFQTYAKHM
-134 IKGFHVLPI
+134 KGFHVLPI
-143 YGGQSFEPQLRALR
+143 YGGQSFEPQLKALR

-177 TLKLDQLST
+177 TLKLDNLKT

-207 LEQTPED
+207 LGHTPED
-214 RQVALYSATMPT
+214 RQIALYSATMPA
-226 QVKRVAV
+226 QVKKVAV

-238 PYDIK
+238 PLDIK
-243 IKNKTTTAKNINQR
+243 IANKTSTAKNINQR

-269 LTRLLETEEFDAV
+269 LTRLLETEEFDGV

-308 LNGDLQQ
+308 LNGDLVQK
-315 NQRERLVNNLKSGKI
+315 QRERLVNHLKNGTV
-330 DILIG
+330 DILVG
-335 TDVVGRGLDVD
+335 TDVVARGLDVD

-358 DPESYVHRIGR
+358 DVESYVHRIGR

-395 KVTKQPIKPMKMPS
+395 KTTKQPIEPMKMPS
-409 VADINMQRMQKFKDQ
+409 VADINVQRMQKFKNQ
-424 ISDTIASADLGIYQQ
+424 ISDTLASADLGIYQQ

-455 AAALAM
+455 AAALALM
-461 LAQGEKGILLKEESH
+461 AQGEKGILLKEEKNV
-476 SYDHDK
+476 YDHDTQ
-482 DGNKRNPKNAGEFKD
+482 GNKRNPKNAHEFRD
-497 SRSPRGEPE
+497 SRSARGETE
-506 TKTMDVQ
+506 TRLVDSEP
-513 AQALNKHPDIEM
+513 QALKKHPDVDM
-525 QRYCLSVG
+525 QRYCLAVG

-553 EKDYV
+553 DKDYV

-563 YDDVCTV
+563 YDEVCTV
-570 DLPADMPED
+570 DLPADMPQE
-579 LMKQLSEAFI
+579 LLNQLSDAFI
-589 CGQKSELK
+589 CGKKSGITLVKE
-597 PVQKGQTATI
+597 GQQALV
-607 SPPSSGKR
+607 SPPAAR
-615 RGGEGRREGGRR
+615 RGGRDSQGRGKRSEGRGRF
-627 RGSKNF
+627 K
-633 GRDKSSGDRSG
+633 
-644 GKKFGGKR
+644 GKARANNTGGKR
-652 KNSSGTRDRSTRRK
+652 KPVGERKRSRSRK

>member
-1 MGINFQLYTLKYLLL
+1 
-16 VNTRIICRL
+16 
-25 FIDAP
+25 
-30 ILMSDSPNSLTFEEL
+30 MSDTPITHTFEDL
-45 NLSPEILKAIKD
+45 NLSPEILQAVKD
-57 EGYEQPS
+57 TGYEHPS
-64 PIQEQSIPALLSGRD
+64 PIQAASIPAILSGRD

-88 GKTAAFALPS
+88 GKTAAFALPT
-98 LSKLDLKA
+98 LSNLDMGA

-124 AEAFQSYAKY
+124 AEAFQTYAKHL
-134 IKGFHVLPI
+134 KGFHVLPI
-143 YGGQSFEPQLRALR
+143 YGGQSFEPQLKALR

-177 TLKLDQLST
+177 TLKLDKLSS

-207 LEQTPED
+207 LEQTPSD
-214 RQVALYSATMPT
+214 RQIALYSATMPS
-226 QVKRVAV
+226 QVKKVAV
-233 NHLNN
+233 THLSN
-238 PYDIK
+238 PLDIK
-243 IKNKTTTAKNINQR
+243 IKNKTSTAKNINQR

-335 TDVVGRGLDVD
+335 TDVVGRGLDVE

-378 AILFVAR
+378 AILFVSR

-395 KVTKQPIKPMKMPS
+395 KVTKQPIQQMKMPS

-455 AAALAM
+455 AAALAL
-461 LAQGEKGILLKEESH
+461 LAQGEKGILLKEDSH
-476 SYDHDK
+476 AYDHDK
-482 DGNKRNPKNAGEFKD
+482 QGNKRNPKNSSDFKD
-497 SRSPRGEPE
+497 SRSPRGVAEE
-506 TKTMDVQ
+506 KQIDNE
-513 AQALNKHPDIEM
+513 AQALNKHPDVKM

-570 DLPADMPED
+570 DLPADMPEE
-579 LMKQLSEAFI
+579 LMSQLSSAFI
-589 CGQKSELK
+589 CGKKSELT
-597 PVQKGQTATI
+597 PVKEGQKAMI
-607 SPPSSGKR
+607 SPPSGGKR
-615 RGGEGRREGGRR
+615 RGGEGRRDGGRR

-633 GRDKSSGDRSG
+633 GRDNSRSDSDRSG

-652 KNSSGTRDRSTRRK
+652 KPSGNKDRSKRRK